1 MVATVDGY
9 FNDIYYYGTAEA
21 VLNILELHTITA
33 TAGDNGTISPA
44 GVVYVLDGYDQ
55 SFTITP
61 NAGYIIDAVTVDD
74 VEVNLTDGVYT
85 FENVTENHTIN
96 ATFKQISLRI
106 DDNYYAT
113 LAEAVAAAQDG
124 DTITLLVD
132 LSDQTVSLTKPNV
145 GYTLDLNQKTL
156 EMKPTGYLLNVPNEK
171 TITIKN
177 GTMNVD
183 GTNLP
188 QYSSSC
194 EYLIG
199 LTNASSALNLDN
211 VDFTVTNVSK
221 PDDSQRDWYVFNLDA
236 GSVNLTNGTK
246 LSFSDLAKAF
256 YAPAIQTAEINVKD
270 SEISFEGILNMCF
283 HCDRVML
290 DNGKITVTDS
300 ENAGVFVHS
309 GLTATNNSVVTI
321 DNVYRTFSGSDMAH
335 GECLVMDATSSI
347 TETNTEAVSITGDV
361 TVPSGADISLD
372 SDLEIYGT
380 AAIADGRYKGTI
392 AKGADAASISITGG
406 TFSVDPSEY
415 VASGYVVNMVS
426 GKYVV
431 SKQPPTSGGGSTP
444 PTVTV
449 PVSSDSG
456 SANVSASISGT
467 AVTVSIT
474 DQDLSQVIASA
485 GNTGNVVIDVSG
497 LNNVTSAVIP
507 SKVIT
512 AVNGAEDA
520 TGLTVAL
527 PGGSVGL
534 DSDALAAVA
543 AAAGGADVTMSV
555 ETVDTS
561 KLSESQQAV
570 LGNQISNAIVVDVSI
585 MAQGTAISSFDGG
598 TVTISVPY
606 EPEEGTDTS
615 KLVVW
620 YLADDGTISPVEGA
634 YDPATKSFVFKT
646 SHLLTYALVSF
657 PFEDV
662 TAGSWYY
669 GNVAYVFNNN
679 LFNGTSSSTFSPD
692 DTMTRAMLMTVL
704 ARMAGQDTA
713 VEDGVWYEKGMN
725 WAVENGISDGT
736 NPEGSITREQLVT
749 MLYRYA
755 GSPEASGDLS
765 AFSDADKVDGYATLA
780 MQWAVGKGLI
790 NGMGDGTL
798 APRDTA
804 TRAQVAA
811 ILMRFCENIIA

>member
-1 MVATVDGY
+1 MGTMGGKPAVYAEDWSAEYNANTAFDLSANYWNGEKPVEGVAYATSGSNPAIKLDS
-9 FNDIYYYGTAEA
+9 YYT
-21 VLNILELHTITA
+21 
-33 TAGDNGTISPA
+33 TISEGTGELGDLKTHYA
-44 GVVYVLDGYDQ
+44 ARIGDQ
-55 SFTITP
+55 
-61 NAGYIIDAVTVDD
+61 
-74 VEVNLTDGVYT
+74 E
-85 FENVTENHTIN
+85 
-96 ATFKQISLRI
+96 
-106 DDNYYAT
+106 YAT
-113 LAEAVAAAQDG
+113 LAEAVNDANAAADAVTIELLENIELSAGLKINNTSQAAITINGKGHVISPADG
-124 DTITLLVD
+124 ATFTGLIVEVRTDVAIHDVVFENFTTSSDIIAAYNGADLTLNGCTFQNNTCRTVITCTSGYENAFAAVDCTFSNNTDTRGVIYNGSSGATATFSVAD
-132 LSDQTVSLTKPNV
+132 STFTGNTTGGAGIVNV
-145 GYTLDLNQKTL
+145 GGVAII
-156 EMKPTGYLLNVPNEK
+156 TGNAFSNNMVDTTNNVAGVLYPWN
-171 TITIKN
+171 ID
-177 GTMNVD
+177 V
-183 GTNLP
+183 
-188 QYSSSC
+188 
-194 EYLIG
+194 
-199 LTNASSALNLDN
+199 
-211 VDFTVTNVSK
+211 TVTN
-221 PDDSQRDWYVFNLDA
+221 N
-236 GSVNLTNGTK
+236 
-246 LSFSDLAKAF
+246 SFSGNTVQVTHTEGKPIIAASAIVVKSGDTTNDLSGNTITADNTV
-256 YAPAIQTAEINVKD
+256 QTR
-270 SEISFEGILNMCF
+270 ISADADWTIGDTAVYVRDTGEG
-283 HCDRVML
+283 V
-290 DNGKITVTDS
+290 
-300 ENAGVFVHS
+300 
-309 GLTATNNSVVTI
+309 
-321 DNVYRTFSGSDMAH
+321 
-335 GECLVMDATSSI
+335 
-347 TETNTEAVSITGDV
+347 VSIT
-361 TVPSGADISLD
+361 S
-372 SDLEIYGT
+372 
-380 AAIADGRYKGTI
+380 GTI
-392 AKGADAASISITGG
+392 NGSITSTDAGISITGG

-415 VASGYVVNMVS
+415 VASGYVVNTVS

-431 SKQPPTSGGGSTP
+431 SEQPPTSGGGSTP

-646 SHLLTYALVSF
+646 SHLSTYALVSF

>member
-1 MVATVDGY
+1 
-9 FNDIYYYGTAEA
+9 
-21 VLNILELHTITA
+21 
-33 TAGDNGTISPA
+33 
-44 GVVYVLDGYDQ
+44 
-55 SFTITP
+55 
-61 NAGYIIDAVTVDD
+61 
-74 VEVNLTDGVYT
+74 
-85 FENVTENHTIN
+85 
-96 ATFKQISLRI
+96 
-106 DDNYYAT
+106 
-113 LAEAVAAAQDG
+113 
-124 DTITLLVD
+124 
-132 LSDQTVSLTKPNV
+132 
-145 GYTLDLNQKTL
+145 
-156 EMKPTGYLLNVPNEK
+156 
-171 TITIKN
+171 
-177 GTMNVD
+177 
-183 GTNLP
+183 
-188 QYSSSC
+188 
-194 EYLIG
+194 
-199 LTNASSALNLDN
+199 
-211 VDFTVTNVSK
+211 
-221 PDDSQRDWYVFNLDA
+221 
-236 GSVNLTNGTK
+236 
-246 LSFSDLAKAF
+246 
-256 YAPAIQTAEINVKD
+256 
-270 SEISFEGILNMCF
+270 
-283 HCDRVML
+283 
-290 DNGKITVTDS
+290 
-300 ENAGVFVHS
+300 
-309 GLTATNNSVVTI
+309 
-321 DNVYRTFSGSDMAH
+321 
-335 GECLVMDATSSI
+335 
-347 TETNTEAVSITGDV
+347 
-361 TVPSGADISLD
+361 
-372 SDLEIYGT
+372 
-380 AAIADGRYKGTI
+380 
-392 AKGADAASISITGG
+392 
-406 TFSVDPSEY
+406 
-415 VASGYVVNMVS
+415 
-426 GKYVV
+426 
-431 SKQPPTSGGGSTP
+431 
-444 PTVTV
+444 
-449 PVSSDSG
+449 
-456 SANVSASISGT
+456 
-467 AVTVSIT
+467 
-474 DQDLSQVIASA
+474 
-485 GNTGNVVIDVSG
+485 
-497 LNNVTSAVIP
+497 
-507 SKVIT
+507 
-512 AVNGAEDA
+512 
-520 TGLTVAL
+520 
-527 PGGSVGL
+527 
-534 DSDALAAVA
+534 
-543 AAAGGADVTMSV
+543 MSV

-646 SHLLTYALVSF
+646 SHLSTYALVSF